1 MSGYETVEILK
12 YFFVESKANI
22 QGFKKKHL
30 LVGHK
35 NANWLTDSRVSQP
48 YKIKYVNKYVH
59 DWLAS
64 QWIKRY
70 RYDL

>member
-1 MSGYETVEILK
+1 MVGYETVGILK

-22 QGFKKKHL
+22 QGFKKNH
-30 LVGHK
+30 LVGHN
-35 NANWLTDSRVSQP
+35 NANWLTDSRVSPP
-48 YKIKYVNKYVH
+48 YKNKYVKKYVH

-64 QWIKRY
+64 QWIKRC